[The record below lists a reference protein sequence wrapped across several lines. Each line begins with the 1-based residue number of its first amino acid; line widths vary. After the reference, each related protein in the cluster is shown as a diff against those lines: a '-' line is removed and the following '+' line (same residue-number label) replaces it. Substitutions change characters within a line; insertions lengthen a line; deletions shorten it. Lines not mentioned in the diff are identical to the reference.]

1 MIDTVSKTFFLED
14 MDDPV
19 AINMFSNSSLYELF
33 NDENISDNLET
44 DEDIYGDDIDEEEFF
59 DDIMQDT
66 STSQIDIDVDE
77 DIKALLKAKSEK
89 SGIPYEY
96 LLGTFLRENTKDG
109 TMWFGETWV
118 KSCVNKWNEGN
129 HTDLLNHLLIYLLI

>member
-1 MIDTVSKTFFLED
+1 MGLFNKNKRKGGFMDEIRCDEPSYLIWKWHPAGAGQGNNKMIDTVSKTFFLED
-14 MDDPV
+14 IDDPV

-33 NDENISDNLET
+33 NDENIADNLET

-77 DIKALLKAKSEK
+77 DIKVNNDLSD
-89 SGIPYEY
+89 
-96 LLGTFLRENTKDG
+96 ENGEIIDMVDG
-109 TMWFGETWV
+109 
-118 KSCVNKWNEGN
+118 
-129 HTDLLNHLLIYLLI
+129 LI

>member
-14 MDDPV
+14 MDDPI

-33 NDENISDNLET
+33 NDENIADNLET

-77 DIKALLKAKSEK
+77 DIKVNNDLSD
-89 SGIPYEY
+89 
-96 LLGTFLRENTKDG
+96 ENGEIIDMVDG
-109 TMWFGETWV
+109 
-118 KSCVNKWNEGN
+118 
-129 HTDLLNHLLIYLLI
+129 LI

>member
-33 NDENISDNLET
+33 NDENIADNLET

-77 DIKALLKAKSEK
+77 DIKVNNDLSD
-89 SGIPYEY
+89 
-96 LLGTFLRENTKDG
+96 ENGERIDMVDG
-109 TMWFGETWV
+109 
-118 KSCVNKWNEGN
+118 
-129 HTDLLNHLLIYLLI
+129 LI

>member
-77 DIKALLKAKSEK
+77 DIKVNNDLSD
-89 SGIPYEY
+89 
-96 LLGTFLRENTKDG
+96 ENGEIIDMVDG
-109 TMWFGETWV
+109 
-118 KSCVNKWNEGN
+118 
-129 HTDLLNHLLIYLLI
+129 LI

>member
-1 MIDTVSKTFFLED
+1 

-33 NDENISDNLET
+33 NDENIADKIET

-77 DIKALLKAKSEK
+77 DIKVNNDLSD
-89 SGIPYEY
+89 
-96 LLGTFLRENTKDG
+96 ENGEIIDMVDG
-109 TMWFGETWV
+109 
-118 KSCVNKWNEGN
+118 
-129 HTDLLNHLLIYLLI
+129 LI

>member
-14 MDDPV
+14 IDEPV

-33 NDENISDNLET
+33 NDENIADNLET

-77 DIKALLKAKSEK
+77 DIKVNNDLSD
-89 SGIPYEY
+89 
-96 LLGTFLRENTKDG
+96 ENGEIIDMVDG
-109 TMWFGETWV
+109 
-118 KSCVNKWNEGN
+118 
-129 HTDLLNHLLIYLLI
+129 LI

>member
-33 NDENISDNLET
+33 NDENIADNLET

-77 DIKALLKAKSEK
+77 DIKVNNDLSD
-89 SGIPYEY
+89 
-96 LLGTFLRENTKDG
+96 ENGEIIDMIDG
-109 TMWFGETWV
+109 
-118 KSCVNKWNEGN
+118 
-129 HTDLLNHLLIYLLI
+129 LI

>member
-33 NDENISDNLET
+33 NDENIADNLET

-77 DIKALLKAKSEK
+77 DIKVNSDLSD
-89 SGIPYEY
+89 
-96 LLGTFLRENTKDG
+96 ENGEIIDMVDG
-109 TMWFGETWV
+109 
-118 KSCVNKWNEGN
+118 
-129 HTDLLNHLLIYLLI
+129 LI

>member
-33 NDENISDNLET
+33 NDENIADNLET

-66 STSQIDIDVDE
+66 SFGKIELKNNANYIDLANI
-77 DIKALLKAKSEK
+77 IRNFSMSKCS
-89 SGIPYEY
+89 SYGIS
-96 LLGTFLRENTKDG
+96 TIIN
-109 TMWFGETWV
+109 
-118 KSCVNKWNEGN
+118 
-129 HTDLLNHLLIYLLI
+129 

>member
-14 MDDPV
+14 MDDLV

-33 NDENISDNLET
+33 NDENIADNLET

-77 DIKALLKAKSEK
+77 DIKVNNDLSD
-89 SGIPYEY
+89 
-96 LLGTFLRENTKDG
+96 ENGEIIDMVDG
-109 TMWFGETWV
+109 
-118 KSCVNKWNEGN
+118 
-129 HTDLLNHLLIYLLI
+129 LI

>member
-19 AINMFSNSSLYELF
+19 DINMFSNSSLYELF
-33 NDENISDNLET
+33 NDENIADNLET

-77 DIKALLKAKSEK
+77 DIKVNNDLSD
-89 SGIPYEY
+89 
-96 LLGTFLRENTKDG
+96 ENGEIIDMVDG
-109 TMWFGETWV
+109 
-118 KSCVNKWNEGN
+118 
-129 HTDLLNHLLIYLLI
+129 LI

>member
-33 NDENISDNLET
+33 NDENIADNLET

-59 DDIMQDT
+59 DDIMQDR

-77 DIKALLKAKSEK
+77 DIKVNNDLSD
-89 SGIPYEY
+89 
-96 LLGTFLRENTKDG
+96 ENGEIIDMVDG
-109 TMWFGETWV
+109 
-118 KSCVNKWNEGN
+118 
-129 HTDLLNHLLIYLLI
+129 LI

>member
-1 MIDTVSKTFFLED
+1 MIDIVSKTFFLED

-33 NDENISDNLET
+33 NDENIADNLET

-77 DIKALLKAKSEK
+77 DIKVNNDLSD
-89 SGIPYEY
+89 
-96 LLGTFLRENTKDG
+96 ENGEIIDMVDG
-109 TMWFGETWV
+109 
-118 KSCVNKWNEGN
+118 
-129 HTDLLNHLLIYLLI
+129 LI

>member
-14 MDDPV
+14 IDDPV

-33 NDENISDNLET
+33 NDENIADNLET

-77 DIKALLKAKSEK
+77 DIKVNNDLSD
-89 SGIPYEY
+89 
-96 LLGTFLRENTKDG
+96 ENGEIIDMIDG
-109 TMWFGETWV
+109 
-118 KSCVNKWNEGN
+118 
-129 HTDLLNHLLIYLLI
+129 LI

>member
-19 AINMFSNSSLYELF
+19 AITMFSNSSLYELF
-33 NDENISDNLET
+33 NDENIADNVET

-77 DIKALLKAKSEK
+77 DIKVNNDLSD
-89 SGIPYEY
+89 
-96 LLGTFLRENTKDG
+96 ENGEIIDMVDG
-109 TMWFGETWV
+109 
-118 KSCVNKWNEGN
+118 
-129 HTDLLNHLLIYLLI
+129 LI

>member
-33 NDENISDNLET
+33 NDENIADNLET

-77 DIKALLKAKSEK
+77 DIKVNNDLSD
-89 SGIPYEY
+89 
-96 LLGTFLRENTKDG
+96 ENGEIIGMIDG
-109 TMWFGETWV
+109 
-118 KSCVNKWNEGN
+118 
-129 HTDLLNHLLIYLLI
+129 LI

>member
-14 MDDPV
+14 IDDPV

-33 NDENISDNLET
+33 NDENIADNLET

-77 DIKALLKAKSEK
+77 DIKVNNDLSD
-89 SGIPYEY
+89 
-96 LLGTFLRENTKDG
+96 ENGEIIDMVDG
-109 TMWFGETWV
+109 
-118 KSCVNKWNEGN
+118 
-129 HTDLLNHLLIYLLI
+129 LI

>member
-1 MIDTVSKTFFLED
+1 MINTVSKTFFLED

-33 NDENISDNLET
+33 NDENIADNLET
-44 DEDIYGDDIDEEEFF
+44 DEDIYGDDIDKEEFF

-77 DIKALLKAKSEK
+77 DIKLNNDLSD
-89 SGIPYEY
+89 
-96 LLGTFLRENTKDG
+96 ENGEIIDMVDG
-109 TMWFGETWV
+109 
-118 KSCVNKWNEGN
+118 
-129 HTDLLNHLLIYLLI
+129 LI

>member
-33 NDENISDNLET
+33 NDENIADNLET
-44 DEDIYGDDIDEEEFF
+44 DEDIYGDNIDEEEFF

-77 DIKALLKAKSEK
+77 DIKVNNDLSD
-89 SGIPYEY
+89 
-96 LLGTFLRENTKDG
+96 ENGEIIDMVDG
-109 TMWFGETWV
+109 
-118 KSCVNKWNEGN
+118 
-129 HTDLLNHLLIYLLI
+129 LI

>member
-33 NDENISDNLET
+33 NDENIADNLET

-77 DIKALLKAKSEK
+77 DIKVNNDLSD
-89 SGIPYEY
+89 
-96 LLGTFLRENTKDG
+96 ENGEIIDMVDG
-109 TMWFGETWV
+109 
-118 KSCVNKWNEGN
+118 
-129 HTDLLNHLLIYLLI
+129 LI